1 MATINKID
9 ILTPMRIHLSK
20 EIKNREESWQEIV
33 FFDFK
38 NNAVFS
44 INGQRMWEYEKE
56 IEEASKNATIMSRMA
71 GGMLP
76 LFFLREVIRR
86 TWIPPFTTRR
96 GSAAH

>member
-56 IEEASKNATIMSRMA
+56 IEEALSGYKNMK
-71 GGMLP
+71 
-76 LFFLREVIRR
+76 
-86 TWIPPFTTRR
+86 IPVQNFNEKVVETQGDINARIKN
-96 GSAAH
+96 